1 MPMSS
6 DDAVVETIKLSGF
19 DPAGE
24 PEIRRFASGQ
34 LRIVFNFMPLS
45 TTEATDGALGPYR
58 DFDQEMAHAIGVP
71 VLWEDREIFLIES
84 PRPDTVD
91 RVSRFVSSFRARS

>member
-1 MPMSS
+1 MSS

-34 LRIVFNFMPLS
+34 LQVVFSFMPPS
-45 TTEATDGALGPYR
+45 TIEATDHGHLGPYR
-58 DFDQEMAHAIGVP
+58 DFDQEMARAIGVP
-71 VLWEDREIFLIES
+71 VLWEDREFFLIES

-91 RVSRFVSSFRARS
+91 RIRRFVSSYRARS